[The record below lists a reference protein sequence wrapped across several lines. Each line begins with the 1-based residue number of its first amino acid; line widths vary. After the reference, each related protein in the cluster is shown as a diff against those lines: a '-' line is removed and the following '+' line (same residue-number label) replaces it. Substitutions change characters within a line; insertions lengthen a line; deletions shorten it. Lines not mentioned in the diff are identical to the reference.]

1 MVVEDPR
8 RSFNG
13 VRGGFGG
20 LWSRSVDRRRARRMI
35 SWRNV
40 QQSTARIARTFDN
53 MAICRTFM
61 RSVFIITIMRGDGY
75 IARRRG

>member
-8 RSFNG
+8 RRFNG

-20 LWSRSVDRRRARRMI
+20 LWSRSVDRRTARRMI

-40 QQSTARIARTFDN
+40 QQDTARNARIIDN
-53 MAICRTFM
+53 MLIYRTFM
-61 RSVFIITIMRGDGY
+61 QSVVFITTTRRDGY
-75 IARRRG
+75 IDRSRG